1 MQLTA
6 DTEIAVRLN
15 RNKHDIERL
24 YHELIESWDKA
35 KARDYANL
43 FAEDANVIGFD
54 GSTMNGRKEIFE
66 HINSIFNNHKTGKY
80 VTIVKE
86 VRFLSPDIGI
96 LQAITGL
103 IPAGKDELEPKT
115 NAIQTMV
122 AEKEEDEWHIALFQN
137 TPAQFHGR
145 PDLAEAMTKELREK
159 LKSDR

>member
-35 KARDYANL
+35 KSRDYANL

-66 HINSIFNNHKTGKY
+66 QINSVFKNHKTGKY

-96 LQAITGL
+96 LQAVTGL
-103 IPAGKDELEPKT
+103 VPAGKDELEPKT

-122 AEKEEDEWHIALFQN
+122 AEK
-137 TPAQFHGR
+137 
-145 PDLAEAMTKELREK
+145 
-159 LKSDR
+159 

>member
-6 DTEIAVRLN
+6 DNEIAVRLN

-24 YHELIESWDKA
+24 YHELIESWDKV

-96 LQAITGL
+96 LQAVTGL
-103 IPAGKDELEPKT
+103 VPSGKDELEPKT

-145 PDLAEAMTKELREK
+145 PELVEAMTKELREK